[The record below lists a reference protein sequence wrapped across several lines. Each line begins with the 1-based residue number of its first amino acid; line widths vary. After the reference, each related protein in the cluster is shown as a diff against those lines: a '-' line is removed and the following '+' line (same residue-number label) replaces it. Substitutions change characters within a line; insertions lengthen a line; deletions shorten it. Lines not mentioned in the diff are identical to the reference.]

1 MNLLLT
7 TDFFTNAISSVFFN
21 ANNFLILLALL
32 GPKRLGTSK
41 SVRPGISFSP
51 FLAMDKAKTAISFP
65 TIHPLIDFLL
75 LSPVLLGL

>member
-1 MNLLLT
+1 MIIFLIRLT
-7 TDFFTNAISSVFFN
+7 SSFLR
-21 ANNFLILLALL
+21 AKSFLILLALL

-65 TIHPLIDFLL
+65 TIHPLIDFLR